1 MGNFVHLHNHS
12 DFSLLDGAVK
22 IDWYVEEAKA
32 QGMKHLGL
40 TDHGNLFG
48 ALRFEQACHGAGI
61 NPVVGMEAYVASG
74 SRLIK
79 AKTNETGKRQYFH
92 LCLYCK
98 NERGYRNLMKLA
110 SKGYTEGFYY
120 KPRIDDELLEEF
132 HDGLIA
138 SSACIAGEIPNLI
151 IQGQTDKAR
160 ERALY
165 YKNLFGEGNYYLEIM
180 EHYLP
185 EEKIAN
191 EGLIKLGKELDIPVI
206 ATNDIHFYKK
216 EHANAHDIMLCIG
229 TQRKKNETKRMTLS
243 KELYFKTE
251 EEMGALF
258 SHCPEALENTVKLA
272 EKCDL
277 TIPQPGPI
285 LPDYYIPEEFK
296 EPMAYLTHLVYRG
309 LKNRYPQVTQE
320 IKERADF
327 ELNTIDSMGF
337 PGYFLIVWDFIDWAK
352 KHDIPVGPGRGSGAG
367 SIVAYALGITDIDPL
382 LYDLLF
388 ERFLNPDRVSMPDF
402 DVDFCNERRNEVV
415 DYVTRKYG
423 YDQVGGIC
431 TFGTLKTK
439 AVLKDVAR
447 VLDIDFNESNAIT
460 KLVTDDKPPK
470 DWKKSKVEY
479 DLEKIPELKAFYDRG
494 GVYKELFETA
504 AILEGMNRNIST
516 HACGKVIGK
525 SLLTD
530 FVPLYKDQKSGE
542 ITSEFTMDIIEEC
555 GLVKMDFLG
564 LKTLDVLKNTEIL
577 IQKTI
582 PDFNVDQVPED
593 DKNTFDMLSRG
604 DSTAIFQFESQGM
617 QKILRDA
624 KPECIE
630 DMIALN
636 ALYRPGPMQFI
647 PQYIE
652 GKKNPNSIKY
662 PDPDLEELLKPTYG
676 VIVYQEQVMKV
687 AQIIGG
693 FSLGKADILRR
704 AMSKKKVKDMEKMKV
719 EFVAGARE
727 RGKTE
732 KHATF
737 IFEMLEPFAGYGF
750 NKSHAAAYSVVAYK
764 TAYCKANYPAE
775 FMAANL
781 TNEISNPDAF
791 KLYMDATRDMGLKI
805 MPPDMNISEKYFTV
819 KDGMIYYGLVGIK
832 GMGSAAVDAIMAER
846 EKNGPF
852 NSFIDFLE
860 RMEAGSV
867 NKRVIEVSIQ
877 SGLFDK
883 IDENN
888 RATLL
893 HNMERIMEIVSKR
906 RDMVKFGQSSLF
918 GDCDEEI
925 NPEIDFDKQERLP
938 TKEILRLEKEN
949 LGFYFS
955 GHPLDEHKKVWQRTT
970 TLDITQPER
979 ATPRKDYTI
988 LAMIKEHRVLL
999 SKAGNRMAFGV
1010 LEDFK
1015 GQMDFSLF
1023 GRQFEEFGHMLQ
1035 PNAILGF
1042 VGKVDNRRDKPS
1054 LKIERLLSP
1063 SELKEQSIRE
1073 IHMEMNDD
1081 YDFEEDDLIEFSTF
1095 LTDNPGNCSLFF
1107 HLKRQ
1112 EEVTI
1117 VKASPQYTLAS
1128 GNEALD
1134 RYQSHPLV
1142 ASVWK
1147 E

>member
-12 DFSLLDGAVK
+12 DYSLLDGAVK
-22 IDWYVEEAKA
+22 IDWYVKEAQE

-48 ALRFEQACHGAGI
+48 ALRFEQACHKAGI
-61 NPVVGMEAYVASG
+61 NPVIGMEAYVASG
-74 SRLIK
+74 SRHIK
-79 AKTNETGKRQYFH
+79 AKNTDAKGRQYYH

-98 NERGYRNLMKLA
+98 NDTGYKNLMVLA
-110 SKGYTEGFYY
+110 SRGYTEGFYY
-120 KPRIDDELLEEF
+120 KPRIDDELLEQHHE
-132 HDGLIA
+132 GLIA
-138 SSACIAGEIPNLI
+138 SSACIAGEVAHNLI
-151 IQGQTDKAR
+151 QGDYNKAR
-160 ERALY
+160 DKALY
-165 YKNLFGEGNYYLEIM
+165 YRDLFGEGNFYLEVM
-180 EHYLP
+180 DHNLP
-185 EEKIAN
+185 QEDIAN
-191 EGLIKLGKELDIPVI
+191 EGLIRLSRELNIPLI

-216 EHANAHDIMLCIG
+216 EHANAHDILLCIG
-229 TQRKKNETKRMTLS
+229 TQRKKNETNRMTLS

-251 EEMGALF
+251 EEMRALF
-258 SHCPEALENTVKLA
+258 PQCPEALDNTVKLA

-285 LPDYYIPEEFK
+285 LPDYYIPEEFGD
-296 EPMAYLTHLVYRG
+296 PMVYLKHLVFQG
-309 LKNRYPQVTQE
+309 LEKRYNEVTE
-320 IKERADF
+320 DIKDRAEF
-327 ELNTIDSMGF
+327 ELATIEQMGF

-352 KHDIPVGPGRGSGAG
+352 KNDIPVGPGRGSGAG

-388 ERFLNPDRVSMPDF
+388 ERFLNPERVSMPDF
-402 DVDFCNERRNEVV
+402 DVDFCNERRGDVV

-460 KLVTDDKPPK
+460 KVVPEDKPPK

-479 DLEKIPELKAFYDRG
+479 FLENVPELKVFYDRG
-494 GVYKELFETA
+494 GVYRELFETA

-525 SLLTD
+525 SMLTD

-542 ITSEFTMDIIEEC
+542 ITSEYTMDIIEPC

-564 LKTLDVLKNTEIL
+564 LKTLDVLKNTEKL

-582 PDFNVDQVPED
+582 PGFRVDDVPDD
-593 DKNTFDMLSRG
+593 DKKTFDMLSRG
-604 DSTAIFQFESQGM
+604 DSTAIFQFESAGM

-652 GKKNPNSIKY
+652 GKKNPASIKY

-704 AMSKKKVKDMEKMKV
+704 AMGKKKVKDMEKMKV
-719 EFVAGARE
+719 EFVAGAKE
-727 RGKTE
+727 KGKDE
-732 KHATF
+732 KHATY

-764 TAYCKANYPAE
+764 TAYCKANFPAE

-781 TNEISNPDAF
+781 TNEISSPDAF
-791 KLYMDATRDMGLKI
+791 KLYMDHCGDMDLEI

-819 KDGMIYYGLVGIK
+819 NDGKIYYGLVGIK
-832 GMGSAAVDAIMAER
+832 GMGSAAVDAIMRER
-846 EKNGPF
+846 DAHGPF
-852 NSFIDFLE
+852 SSFIDFLE
-860 RMEAGSV
+860 RMETGSV
-867 NKRVIEVSIQ
+867 NKKVVEVSIQ
-877 SGLFDK
+877 SGLFDR
-883 IDENN
+883 IDEHN
-888 RATLL
+888 RSTLL
-893 HNMERIMEIVSKR
+893 HNMERIMEIISKR
-906 RDMVKFGQSSLF
+906 KDLVKYGQSSLF
-918 GDCDEEI
+918 GECDEEI
-925 NPEIDFDKQERLP
+925 NPDIEFEILEPMPK
-938 TKEILRLEKEN
+938 KEVLRLEKEN

-955 GHPLDEHKKVWQRTT
+955 GHPLDEYRKIWEKAT
-970 TLDITQPER
+970 TLDLKNPER
-979 ATPRKDYTI
+979 AMANKEYTI
-988 LAMIKEHRVLL
+988 LGMIKDYKVLL
-999 SKAGNRMAFGV
+999 SKTGKRMAFGT
-1010 LEDFK
+1010 LEDFE
-1015 GQMDFSLF
+1015 GQVEFAMF
-1023 GRQFEEFGHMLQ
+1023 GRQFEEFGHL
-1035 PNAILGF
+1035 LGPDAVIGF
-1042 VGKVDNRRDKPS
+1042 AGKVDFRRDAPS
-1054 LKIERLLSP
+1054 LKVERLISP
-1063 SELKEQSIRE
+1063 EELKEQSVRE
-1073 IHMEMNDD
+1073 IHLEMEPENLED
-1081 YDFEEDDLIEFSTF
+1081 DDLIDFASF
-1095 LTDNPGNCSLFF
+1095 LTAHPGNCSVFF
-1107 HLKRQ
+1107 HLSHRDKP
-1112 EEVTI
+1112 TI
-1117 VKASPQYTLAS
+1117 VRASPQFAVSS
-1128 GNEALD
+1128 GPDALE
-1134 RYQSHPLV
+1134 RYQNHPLV
-1142 ASVWK
+1142 TSVWK

>member
-1 MGNFVHLHNHS
+1 MSNFVHLHNHS
-12 DFSLLDGAVK
+12 DYSLLDGAVK
-22 IDWYVEEAKA
+22 IDWYVQEAKA

-48 ALRFEQACHGAGI
+48 ALRFEQACHKAGI
-61 NPVVGMEAYVASG
+61 NPVIGMEAYITGG
-74 SRLIK
+74 SRHVK
-79 AKTNETGKRQYFH
+79 AKNTDPKGRQYYH

-98 NERGYRNLMKLA
+98 NAEGYKNLMRLA

-120 KPRIDDELLEEF
+120 KPRIDDELLEQYHE
-132 HDGLIA
+132 GLIA
-138 SSACIAGEIPNLI
+138 SSACIAGEIAHNI
-151 IQGQTDKAR
+151 IQGDYDRAK
-160 ERALY
+160 ERATY
-165 YKNLFGEGNYYLEIM
+165 YRDLFGAENYYLEM
-180 EHYLP
+180 MDHFLP
-185 EEKIAN
+185 QEKIAN
-191 EGLIKLGKELDIPVI
+191 EGLIKLSKELNIPLI
-206 ATNDIHFYKK
+206 ATNDIHFFKK

-229 TQRKKNETKRMTLS
+229 TQRKKNETQRMKLS
-243 KELYFKTE
+243 PELYFKTE
-251 EEMGALF
+251 EEMRSLF
-258 SHCPEALENTVKLA
+258 SHCPEALDNTVKLA

-285 LPDYYIPEEFK
+285 LPDYYIPEEFG
-296 EPMAYLTHLVYRG
+296 EPMAYLSHLVYDG
-309 LKNRYPQVTQE
+309 LEKRYGDITDE

-327 ELNTIDSMGF
+327 ELKTIDGMGF

-352 KHDIPVGPGRGSGAG
+352 KNDIPVGPGRGSGAG

-388 ERFLNPDRVSMPDF
+388 ERFLNPERVSMPDF
-402 DVDFCNERRNEVV
+402 DVDFCNERRGEVV

-447 VLDIDFNESNAIT
+447 VLEIDFNESNAIT
-460 KLVTDDKPPK
+460 KVVPDDKPPK

-479 DLEKIPELKAFYDRG
+479 YVENVPELKAFYDRG
-494 GVYKELFETA
+494 SVYRELFETA

-525 SLLTD
+525 SMLTD

-542 ITSEFTMDIIEEC
+542 ITSEYTMDIIEPC

-564 LKTLDVLKNTEIL
+564 LKTLDVLKNTEKL
-577 IQKTI
+577 VQKTD
-582 PDFNVDQVPED
+582 PSFKVDDVSEV
-593 DKNTFDMLSRG
+593 DKTTFDMLSRG
-604 DSTAIFQFESQGM
+604 DSTAIFQFESAGM

-647 PQYIE
+647 PNYIE
-652 GKKNPNSIKY
+652 GKKNPAKIDY
-662 PDPDLEELLKPTYG
+662 PDPDLVDLLKPTYG

-704 AMSKKKVKDMEKMKV
+704 AMGKKKVKDMEKMKV
-719 EFVAGARE
+719 EFIAGAKE
-727 RGKTE
+727 RGKDE
-732 KHATF
+732 KHSAY

-764 TAYCKANYPAE
+764 TAYCKANHPAE

-781 TNEISNPDAF
+781 TNEISNPDSF
-791 KLYMDATRDMGLKI
+791 KLYMDHCADMNLEI
-805 MPPDMNISEKYFTV
+805 MPPDMNISEKFFTV
-819 KDGMIYYGLVGIK
+819 NDGKIYYGLVGIK

-846 EKNGPF
+846 EKDGPF
-852 NSFIDFLE
+852 TSFIDFVE
-860 RMEAGSV
+860 RMETGSV
-867 NKRVIEVSIQ
+867 NRKVMEVSIQ

-883 IDENN
+883 IDEHN

-893 HNMERIMEIVSKR
+893 HNMERIMETVSKR
-906 RDMVKFGQSSLF
+906 RDLVKYGQTSLF
-918 GDCDEEI
+918 GECDEEI
-925 NPEIDFDKQERLP
+925 NPEIEFEIQDPWPKQEV
-938 TKEILRLEKEN
+938 LRMEKEN

-955 GHPLDEHKKVWQRTT
+955 GHPLDAHKKIWSRAT
-970 TLDITQPER
+970 TLDLDHSER
-979 ATPRKDYTI
+979 AMANKEYT
-988 LAMIKEHRVLL
+988 LLGMIKEHKVLL
-999 SKAGNRMAFGV
+999 SKAGKRMVFGTI
-1010 LEDFK
+1010 EDFK
-1015 GQMDFSLF
+1015 GTIEFAMF
-1023 GRQFEEFGHMLQ
+1023 GRQFDEFGHLLE
-1035 PNAILGF
+1035 PDAILGF
-1042 VGKVDNRRDKPS
+1042 VGKVDFRRDNPS
-1054 LKIERLLSP
+1054 LKIERIISP
-1063 SELKEQSIRE
+1063 AELKEQSVRE
-1073 IHMEMNDD
+1073 IHLEMESHQIED
-1081 YDFEEDDLIEFSTF
+1081 DDLIDFASF
-1095 LTDNPGNCSLFF
+1095 LTANPGNCSVFF
-1107 HLKRQ
+1107 HLPYNNPP
-1112 EEVTI
+1112 TI
-1117 VKASPQYTLAS
+1117 VRASPQFAISS
-1128 GNEALD
+1128 GPDALD
-1134 RYQSHPLV
+1134 RYQNHHLV

>member
-12 DFSLLDGAVK
+12 DYSLLDGAVK
-22 IDWYVEEAKA
+22 IDWYVKEAQK
-32 QGMKHLGL
+32 QGMTHLGL

-48 ALRFEQACHGAGI
+48 ALRFEQACHSAGI
-61 NPVVGMEAYVASG
+61 NPVIGMEAYVAAG
-74 SRLIK
+74 SRHIK
-79 AKTNETGKRQYFH
+79 TKNTETKGRMYYH

-98 NERGYRNLMKLA
+98 NETGYRNLMVLA
-110 SKGYTEGFYY
+110 SRGYTEGFYY
-120 KPRIDDELLEEF
+120 KPRIDDELLAQYHE
-132 HDGLIA
+132 GLIA
-138 SSACIAGEIPNLI
+138 SSACIAGEVPNMI
-151 IQGQTDKAR
+151 IQGQY
-160 ERALY
+160 ERAKERAIFY
-165 YKNLFGEGNYYLEIM
+165 RDLFGEDNYYLEVM
-180 EHYLP
+180 DHNLP
-185 EEKIAN
+185 DERVAN
-191 EGLIKLGKELDIPVI
+191 EGLIRLSRELNIPLI

-229 TQRKKNETKRMTLS
+229 TQRKKNETNRMTLS

-251 EEMGALF
+251 EEMAALF
-258 SHCPEALENTVKLA
+258 SHIPEALENTAKLA

-277 TIPQPGPI
+277 RIPQPGPI
-285 LPDYYIPEEFK
+285 LPDYYIPEEF
-296 EPMAYLTHLVYRG
+296 PMPMDYLSHLVYEG
-309 LKNRYPQVTQE
+309 LEKRYTHVTEE

-327 ELNTIDSMGF
+327 ELATIEEMGF

-352 KHDIPVGPGRGSGAG
+352 RNDIPVGPGRGSGAG

-388 ERFLNPDRVSMPDF
+388 ERFLNPERVSMPDF
-402 DVDFCNERRNEVV
+402 DVDFCNERRGEVV

-460 KLVTDDKPPK
+460 KVVPDDKPPK
-470 DWKKSKVEY
+470 DWTKSKVEY
-479 DLEKIPELKAFYDRG
+479 YVESVPELKAFYDRG

-525 SLLTD
+525 SMLTD

-542 ITSEFTMDIIEEC
+542 ITSEYTMDIIEPC

-564 LKTLDVLKNTEIL
+564 LKTLDVLKNTENL
-577 IQKTI
+577 VRKTI
-582 PDFNVDQVPED
+582 PNFCVDTVSED

-604 DSTAIFQFESQGM
+604 DSTAIFQFESAGM

-652 GKKNPNSIKY
+652 GKKNPASIKY

-704 AMSKKKVKDMEKMKV
+704 AMGKKKVKDMEKMKV
-719 EFVAGARE
+719 EFVAGAKE
-727 RGKTE
+727 RGKDE
-732 KHATF
+732 KHATY

-764 TAYCKANYPAE
+764 TAYCKANHPAE

-781 TNEISNPDAF
+781 TNEISSPDAF
-791 KLYMDATRDMGLKI
+791 KLYMDTCHDMGLEI
-805 MPPDMNISEKYFTV
+805 MPPDINISEKYFTV
-819 KDGMIYYGLVGIK
+819 NDGKIYYGLVGIK
-832 GMGSAAVDAIMAER
+832 GMGSAAVDNIMRER
-846 EKNGPF
+846 DANGPF
-852 NSFIDFLE
+852 TSFLDFLE
-860 RMEAGSV
+860 RMDSGSV
-867 NKRVIEVSIQ
+867 NKKVVEVSIQ

-883 IDENN
+883 IETHN

-893 HNMERIMEIVSKR
+893 LNMERIMEIVSR
-906 RDMVKFGQSSLF
+906 RKDMVKYGQSSLF

-925 NPEIDFDKQERLP
+925 NPDIEYEICDPWPK
-938 TKEILRLEKEN
+938 KEMLRIEKEN

-955 GHPLDEHKKVWQRTT
+955 GHPLDDYRKTWKKAT
-970 TLDITQPER
+970 TLDMNHLER
-979 ATPRKDYTI
+979 AMANKEYTV
-988 LAMIKEHRVLL
+988 LGMIKDHKVLL
-999 SKAGNRMAFGV
+999 SKAGKRMAFGTI
-1010 LEDFK
+1010 EDFN
-1015 GQMDFSLF
+1015 GQIEFALF
-1023 GRQFEEFGHMLQ
+1023 GRQFEEFGHLLE
-1035 PNAILGF
+1035 ADAVLGF
-1042 VGKVDNRRDKPS
+1042 CGKVDTRRDNPS
-1054 LKIERLLSP
+1054 LRIERLISP
-1063 SELKEQSIRE
+1063 EELKEQSVRE
-1073 IHMEMNDD
+1073 IHLEMNTDNIED
-1081 YDFEEDDLIEFSTF
+1081 DDLIDFASF
-1095 LTDNPGNCSLFF
+1095 LTANPGNCSVFF
-1107 HLKRQ
+1107 HLAHNV
-1112 EEVTI
+1112 EPTI
-1117 VKASPQYTLAS
+1117 VRASPQFSVSS
-1128 GNEALD
+1128 GSEALE
-1134 RYQSHPLV
+1134 RYMGHPLV
-1142 ASVWK
+1142 TSVWK

>member
-12 DFSLLDGAVK
+12 DYSLLDGAVK
-22 IDWYVEEAKA
+22 IDWYVKEAQK
-32 QGMKHLGL
+32 QGMTHLGL

-48 ALRFEQACHGAGI
+48 ALRFEQACHSAGI
-61 NPVVGMEAYVASG
+61 NPVIGMEAYVAAG
-74 SRLIK
+74 SRHIK
-79 AKTNETGKRQYFH
+79 TKNTETKGRMYYH

-98 NERGYRNLMKLA
+98 NETGYRNLMVLA
-110 SKGYTEGFYY
+110 SRGYTEGFYY
-120 KPRIDDELLEEF
+120 KPRIDDELLAQYHE
-132 HDGLIA
+132 GLIA
-138 SSACIAGEIPNLI
+138 SSACIAGEVPNMI
-151 IQGQTDKAR
+151 IQGQY
-160 ERALY
+160 ERAKERAIFY
-165 YKNLFGEGNYYLEIM
+165 RDLFGEDNYYLEVM
-180 EHYLP
+180 DHNLP
-185 EEKIAN
+185 DERVAN
-191 EGLIKLGKELDIPVI
+191 EGLIRLSRELNIPLI

-229 TQRKKNETKRMTLS
+229 TQRKKNETNRMTLS

-251 EEMGALF
+251 EEMAALF
-258 SHCPEALENTVKLA
+258 SHIPEALENTAKLA

-277 TIPQPGPI
+277 RIPQPGPI
-285 LPDYYIPEEFK
+285 LPDYYIPEEF
-296 EPMAYLTHLVYRG
+296 PMPMDYLSHLVYEG
-309 LKNRYPQVTQE
+309 LEKRYTHVTEE

-327 ELNTIDSMGF
+327 ELATIEEMGF

-352 KHDIPVGPGRGSGAG
+352 RNDIPVGPGRGSGAG

-388 ERFLNPDRVSMPDF
+388 ERFLNPERVSMPDF
-402 DVDFCNERRNEVV
+402 DVDFCNERRGEVV

-460 KLVTDDKPPK
+460 KVVPDDKPPK
-470 DWKKSKVEY
+470 DWTKSKVEY
-479 DLEKIPELKAFYDRG
+479 YVESVPELKAFYDRG

-525 SLLTD
+525 SMLTD

-542 ITSEFTMDIIEEC
+542 ITSEYTMDIIEPC

-564 LKTLDVLKNTEIL
+564 LKTLDVLKNTENL
-577 IQKTI
+577 VRKTI
-582 PDFNVDQVPED
+582 PNFCVDTVSEE

-604 DSTAIFQFESQGM
+604 DSTAIFQFESAGM

-652 GKKNPNSIKY
+652 GKKNPASIKY

-704 AMSKKKVKDMEKMKV
+704 AMGKKKVKDMEKMKV
-719 EFVAGARE
+719 EFVAGAKE
-727 RGKTE
+727 RGKDE
-732 KHATF
+732 KHATY

-764 TAYCKANYPAE
+764 TAYCKANHPAE

-781 TNEISNPDAF
+781 TNEISSPDAF
-791 KLYMDATRDMGLKI
+791 KLYMDTCHDMGLEI
-805 MPPDMNISEKYFTV
+805 MPPDINISEKYFTV
-819 KDGMIYYGLVGIK
+819 NDGKIYYGLVGIK
-832 GMGSAAVDAIMAER
+832 GMGSAAVDNIMRER
-846 EKNGPF
+846 DANGPF
-852 NSFIDFLE
+852 TSFLDFLE
-860 RMEAGSV
+860 RMDSGSV
-867 NKRVIEVSIQ
+867 NKKVVEVSIQ

-883 IDENN
+883 IETHN

-893 HNMERIMEIVSKR
+893 LNMERIMEIVSR
-906 RDMVKFGQSSLF
+906 RKDMVKYGQSSLF

-925 NPEIDFDKQERLP
+925 NPDIEYEICDPWPK
-938 TKEILRLEKEN
+938 KEMLRLEKEN

-955 GHPLDEHKKVWQRTT
+955 GHPLDDYRKTWKKAT
-970 TLDITQPER
+970 TLDMNHLER
-979 ATPRKDYTI
+979 AMANKEYTV
-988 LAMIKEHRVLL
+988 LGMIKDHKVLL
-999 SKAGNRMAFGV
+999 SKAGKRMAFGTI
-1010 LEDFK
+1010 EDFN
-1015 GQMDFSLF
+1015 GQIEFALF
-1023 GRQFEEFGHMLQ
+1023 GRQFEEFGHLLE
-1035 PNAILGF
+1035 ADAVLGF
-1042 VGKVDNRRDKPS
+1042 CGKVDTRRDTPS
-1054 LKIERLLSP
+1054 LRIERLISP
-1063 SELKEQSIRE
+1063 EELKEQSVRE
-1073 IHMEMNDD
+1073 IHLEMNTDNIED
-1081 YDFEEDDLIEFSTF
+1081 DDLIDFASF
-1095 LTDNPGNCSLFF
+1095 LTANPGNCSVFF
-1107 HLKRQ
+1107 HLAHNV
-1112 EEVTI
+1112 EPTI
-1117 VKASPQYTLAS
+1117 VRASPQFSVSS
-1128 GNEALD
+1128 GSEALE
-1134 RYQSHPLV
+1134 RYMGHPLV
-1142 ASVWK
+1142 TSVWK

>member
-12 DFSLLDGAVK
+12 DYSLLDGAVK
-22 IDWYVEEAKA
+22 IDWYVKEARK
-32 QGMKHLGL
+32 QGMTHLGL

-48 ALRFEQACHGAGI
+48 ALRFEQACHSAGI
-61 NPVVGMEAYVASG
+61 NPVIGMEAYVAAG

-79 AKTNETGKRQYFH
+79 TKNTETKGRMYYH

-98 NERGYRNLMKLA
+98 NETGYRNLMILA
-110 SKGYTEGFYY
+110 SRGYTEGFYY
-120 KPRIDDELLEEF
+120 KPRIDDELLEQYHE
-132 HDGLIA
+132 GLIA
-138 SSACIAGEIPNLI
+138 SSACIAGEVPNMI
-151 IQGQTDKAR
+151 IQGQY
-160 ERALY
+160 ERAKEKAVFY
-165 YKNLFGEGNYYLEIM
+165 RDLFGEDSFYLEVM
-180 EHYLP
+180 DHNLP
-185 EEKIAN
+185 EERVAN
-191 EGLIKLGKELDIPVI
+191 EGLIRLSRELNIPLI

-229 TQRKKNETKRMTLS
+229 TQRKKNETNRMTLS

-251 EEMGALF
+251 KEMAALF
-258 SHCPEALENTVKLA
+258 SHIPEALENTVKLA

-277 TIPQPGPI
+277 RIPQPGPI
-285 LPDYYIPEEFK
+285 LPDYYIPEEF
-296 EPMAYLTHLVYRG
+296 PMPMDYLSHLVYQG
-309 LKNRYPQVTQE
+309 LEKRYSDVTDE
-320 IKERADF
+320 IRERADF
-327 ELNTIDSMGF
+327 ELATIKEMGF

-352 KHDIPVGPGRGSGAG
+352 RNDIPVGPGRGSGAG

-388 ERFLNPDRVSMPDF
+388 ERFLNPERVSMPDF
-402 DVDFCNERRNEVV
+402 DVDFCNERRGEVV

-460 KLVTDDKPPK
+460 KVVPDDKPPK
-470 DWKKSKVEY
+470 DWTKSKVEY
-479 DLEKIPELKAFYDRG
+479 YVESVPELKAFYDRG

-525 SLLTD
+525 SMLTD

-542 ITSEFTMDIIEEC
+542 ITSEYTMDIIEPC

-564 LKTLDVLKNTEIL
+564 LKTLDVLKNTENL
-577 IQKTI
+577 VRKTI
-582 PDFNVDQVPED
+582 PNFCVDTVSEE

-604 DSTAIFQFESQGM
+604 DSTAIFQFESAGM

-652 GKKNPNSIKY
+652 GKKNPASIKY

-704 AMSKKKVKDMEKMKV
+704 AMGKKKVKDMEKMKV
-719 EFVAGARE
+719 EFVAGAKE
-727 RGKTE
+727 RGKE
-732 KHATF
+732 EAHATY

-764 TAYCKANYPAE
+764 TAYCKANHPAE

-781 TNEISNPDAF
+781 TNEISSPDAF
-791 KLYMDATRDMGLKI
+791 KLYMDACHDMGLEI
-805 MPPDMNISEKYFTV
+805 MPPDINISEKYFTV
-819 KDGMIYYGLVGIK
+819 NDGRIYYGLVGIK
-832 GMGSAAVDAIMAER
+832 GMGSAAVDNIMNER
-846 EKNGPF
+846 DANGPF
-852 NSFIDFLE
+852 TSFLDFLE
-860 RMEAGSV
+860 RMDSGSV
-867 NKRVIEVSIQ
+867 NKKVVEVSIQ

-883 IDENN
+883 IESHN

-893 HNMERIMEIVSKR
+893 MNMERIMEIVSR
-906 RDMVKFGQSSLF
+906 RKDMVKYGQSSLF

-925 NPEIDFDKQERLP
+925 NPDIEYEICDPWPK
-938 TKEILRLEKEN
+938 KEILRIEKEN

-955 GHPLDEHKKVWQRTT
+955 GHPLDDYKRTWKKATS
-970 TLDITQPER
+970 LDMNHLER
-979 ATPRKDYTI
+979 AMPNKEYTV
-988 LAMIKEHRVLL
+988 LGMIKDHKVLL
-999 SKAGNRMAFGV
+999 SKAGKRMAFGTI
-1010 LEDFK
+1010 EDFN
-1015 GQMDFSLF
+1015 GQIEFALF
-1023 GRQFEEFGHMLQ
+1023 GRQFEEFGHLLE
-1035 PNAILGF
+1035 ADAVLGF
-1042 VGKVDNRRDKPS
+1042 SGKVDTRRDSPS
-1054 LKIERLLSP
+1054 LRIERLISP
-1063 SELKEQSIRE
+1063 EELKEQSVRE
-1073 IHMEMNDD
+1073 IHLEMDTENLED
-1081 YDFEEDDLIEFSTF
+1081 DDLIDFASF
-1095 LTDNPGNCSLFF
+1095 LTANPGNCSVFF
-1107 HLKRQ
+1107 HLAHN
-1112 EEVTI
+1112 EEPTI
-1117 VKASPQYTLAS
+1117 VRASPQFSVSS
-1128 GNEALD
+1128 GSEALE
-1134 RYQSHPLV
+1134 RYMGHPLV
-1142 ASVWK
+1142 TSAWK